1 MLKSVEKCIKAMSLG
16 YDHFKVGNHRAERF
30 SDGTIAYYY
39 HDTAICVVS
48 KGKAH
53 YDAGQWAGSPS
64 TTRAIN
70 SYKSYY
76 C

>member
-1 MLKSVEKCIKAMSLG
+1 MLKAVEKCIEAMAIGKDS
-16 YDHFKVGNHRAERF
+16 FKTGNHRAERF

-48 KGKAH
+48 EGKAH
-53 YDAGQWAGSPS
+53 YDNGGWNTSS
-64 TTRAIN
+64 TNRAIN
-70 SYKSYY
+70 SYRQYY

>member
-16 YDHFKVGNHRAERF
+16 YDHFKVGNHRAERLH
-30 SDGTIAYYY
+30 DGTIAYYY

-48 KGKAH
+48 KGIAH
-53 YDAGQWAGSPS
+53 YDNGGWNTVS
-64 TTRAIN
+64 TTKAIN